1 MIDRRLASTFFL
13 LRKQPLNL
21 KNCKIKMLSTK
32 ILSNVNKIRNFSNAK
47 RSFVA
52 GKIYFNKSPSSS
64 SPISEPSNVPG
75 LTDAC
80 LKVSIKN
87 EYVLTQ
93 LSKLF

>member
-1 MIDRRLASTFFL
+1 
-13 LRKQPLNL
+13 
-21 KNCKIKMLSTK
+21 MLSTK